1 MVDRFA
7 LQQSTGL
14 IAFMLIDKFLQIN
27 QEKTLLV
34 KTKSKQQKSAKNPST
49 ADHSGS
55 SNKSTYELKEK
66 DISLYAKTSFFI
78 AAKFNEIHWPSL
90 DSFFPEISLQQ
101 YHLMENEI
109 LVSMDFKIPLPNH
122 FFYLDLLTSM
132 LKMSKE
138 TEKKLET
145 NSSKLLVSKTSSAFV
160 PSFCACIWCKSFS
173 NKTSKKKPFC
183 RRFALLWTCPC
194 KK

>member
-1 MVDRFA
+1 VDRFA

-138 TEKKLET
+138 TEKKVRD
-145 NSSKLLVSKTSSAFV
+145 KLVQIIGKQNFLCICPKFLCVYLVQEF
-160 PSFCACIWCKSFS
+160 F
-173 NKTSKKKPFC
+173 
-183 RRFALLWTCPC
+183 
-194 KK
+194 